1 MPALTRI
8 CALALS
14 LLALGSGSA
23 GAATFIRDAE
33 IEHTLH
39 RIADPI
45 LRVAMLSPGT
55 VNLYIVGDPRMNA
68 FVAGG
73 QNIFINSGMLTQL
86 DTIEQ
91 LQAVIAHEAGH
102 IAGGH
107 LQRMSDGMQGPR
119 NLALLGLV
127 AAAAATVGGNPQAG
141 MALAAGGQQMAQRS
155 ALAYSR
161 GEEASADSAA
171 VGFLSAAGGD
181 PGAMVAVLQ
190 RFEGQEA
197 LMTAQM
203 NPYLQN
209 HPLSPERIAMLEQRI
224 AKLPKG
230 HNPPSSEDIYW
241 YDRMVAKLKGFL
253 QTPTQTL
260 RDYPPA
266 DGSEFATL
274 ARAVAYY
281 RQPDVARGSAEIEQL
296 LALRPDDPYYL
307 ELKGQF
313 LLESGHAAPAVEAYR
328 RAVELAPG
336 EPLLLG
342 ELGRALLNTDDRG
355 DTAEARDV
363 LARSAALDKA
373 SPDVLRDLALAE
385 ARLGNEGAAALDTAE
400 RFLLLG
406 KFRDALRNA
415 DHASAVLPYGSPGW
429 RRAQDVTSIVQ
440 RALKKERP

>member
-14 LLALGSGSA
+14 LLALGPGPA
-23 GAATFIRDAE
+23 AAATFIRDAE
-33 IEHTLH
+33 IEHTLS

-45 LRVAMLSPGT
+45 LRSAMLSPAT
-55 VNLYIVGDPRMNA
+55 VNIYIVNDPQLNS

-73 QNIFINSGMLTQL
+73 QNIFINSGMLMKL
-86 DTIEQ
+86 DTIDE
-91 LQAVIAHEAGH
+91 LRAVIAHETGH

-107 LQRMSDGMQGPR
+107 LARMADGMLGPR

-141 MALAAGGQQMAQRS
+141 LALAAGGQQAAQRT

-161 GEEASADSAA
+161 GEEASADQAA
-171 VGFLSAAGGD
+171 VGFLSSAGSD
-181 PGAMVAVLQ
+181 PGAMITVLQ
-190 RFEGQEA
+190 MFEGQEA
-197 LMTAQM
+197 LMTARM

-209 HPLSPERIAMLEQRI
+209 HPLSPERISMLEQRV

-230 HNPPSSEDIYW
+230 DPPSAEDVYW
-241 YDRMVAKLKGFL
+241 YNRMVAKLKGFL

-260 RDYPPA
+260 RDYPPV
-266 DGSEFATL
+266 DTSELATL

-281 RQPDVARGSAEIEQL
+281 KKPDIAKGSAEIARL
-296 LALRPDDPYYL
+296 LEIRPDDPYYL

-313 LLESGHAAPAVEAYR
+313 LLESGHAVPAVEAYR
-328 RAVELAPG
+328 QAVALAPQ

-342 ELGRALLNTDDRG
+342 ELGRALLNTDDKA
-355 DTAEARDV
+355 DTVEARDV

-385 ARLGNEGAAALDTAE
+385 ARLGNQGAAALDTAE
-400 RFLLLG
+400 RFLLIG
-406 KFRDALRNA
+406 QFRDALRNA
-415 DHASAVLPYGSPGW
+415 DHASALLAYGSPGW
-429 RRAQDVTSIVQ
+429 RRAQDVTSIAQ
-440 RALKKERP
+440 RALKKERR

>member
-1 MPALTRI
+1 MPALIRI

-14 LLALGSGSA
+14 LLAFGPGSA
-23 GAATFIRDAE
+23 FAATFIRDAE

-39 RIADPI
+39 RVADPI
-45 LRVAMLSPGT
+45 LRAAMLSPGT
-55 VNLYIVGDPRMNA
+55 VHLYIVDDPQLNS

-86 DTIEQ
+86 DSIDQ
-91 LQAVIAHEAGH
+91 LRAVIAHETGH

-107 LQRMSDGMQGPR
+107 LARMADGMQAPR

-141 MALAAGGQQMAQRS
+141 MALATGGTQMAQRS

-171 VGFLSAAGGD
+171 VGFLSAAGSD
-181 PGAMVAVLQ
+181 PGAMVAVLH

-197 LMTAQM
+197 LMTAQRD
-203 NPYLQN
+203 PYLQN
-209 HPLSPERIAMLEQRI
+209 HPLSPERIAMLEQRVD
-224 AKLPKG
+224 KLPKG
-230 HNPPSSEDIYW
+230 DPPDPEDVYW

-260 RDYPPA
+260 RDYPLA

-281 RQPDVARGSAEIEQL
+281 RQPNIAQGSAQIEQL

-307 ELKGQF
+307 ELQGQF
-313 LLESGHAAPAVEAYR
+313 LLESGQAAPAVEAYR
-328 RAVELAPG
+328 QAVALAPK
-336 EPLLLG
+336 EPLILG
-342 ELGRALLNTDDRG
+342 ALGRALLNTDDRA
-355 DTAEARDV
+355 DTAEAREV
-363 LARSAALDKA
+363 LARSAALDKK

-406 KFRDALRNA
+406 QFRDALRNA

-429 RRAQDVTSIVQ
+429 RRAQDVTSIAQ
-440 RALKKERP
+440 RALKKERH